1 VDARRVASTART
13 APVLLRRFIPSPRH
27 ARCEVCATCIVFVE
41 HVVRRAPWQLLA
53 APAAVHREASHEQK
67 RGKEDG
73 DPHRPSTGPRK
84 HLSVK

>member
-1 VDARRVASTART
+1 MPGVWLLLPAPPPSFSAAS
-13 APVLLRRFIPSPRH
+13 SPRPVT
-27 ARCEVCATCIVFVE
+27 RDEVCATCIVFVE